1 MFKFDSIDEA
11 IADLKAGKMII
22 LVDDEDRENEGDFV
36 MAAECVT
43 AEAITLMTRQASG
56 IITVP
61 MPEERLLNLGLE
73 LMVRENTE
81 SMRTAF
87 TITVDAVEG
96 TTTGSSASDRA
107 TTIRRLADPQAK
119 AEDFN
124 RPGHVNPLM
133 ARKGGVLK
141 RAGHTEAAV
150 DLLRFAEMQ
159 PVGVICEIMGDDGS
173 MARLPELRRLAESLE
188 LKIVMI
194 TDLIKYR
201 RRSEKL
207 IHRVASAKLPT
218 KYGEFT
224 VYAYESEVDPA
235 PYTAFVM
242 GDVANGEDTLV
253 RIHSSCVTGDVLD
266 SLRCDCGDQLHL
278 ALAKI
283 GEAGRGVLLYIEQE
297 GRGIGIINKIRA
309 YELQDAGAD
318 TVEANI
324 RLGFKPDLREYGLG
338 AQVLVDLGVQRML
351 LMTNNPAK
359 RAGIE
364 GYGLEIVNRVSL
376 QIEPNDENRRYL
388 ETKRTKMGHL
398 LNNTLVELV

>member
-1 MFKFDSIDEA
+1 
-11 IADLKAGKMII
+11 
-22 LVDDEDRENEGDFV
+22 
-36 MAAECVT
+36 
-43 AEAITLMTRQASG
+43 
-56 IITVP
+56 
-61 MPEERLLNLGLE
+61 
-73 LMVRENTE
+73 
-81 SMRTAF
+81 
-87 TITVDAVEG
+87 
-96 TTTGSSASDRA
+96 
-107 TTIRRLADPQAK
+107 
-119 AEDFN
+119 
-124 RPGHVNPLM
+124 
-133 ARKGGVLK
+133 
-141 RAGHTEAAV
+141 
-150 DLLRFAEMQ
+150 
-159 PVGVICEIMGDDGS
+159 MGDDGS